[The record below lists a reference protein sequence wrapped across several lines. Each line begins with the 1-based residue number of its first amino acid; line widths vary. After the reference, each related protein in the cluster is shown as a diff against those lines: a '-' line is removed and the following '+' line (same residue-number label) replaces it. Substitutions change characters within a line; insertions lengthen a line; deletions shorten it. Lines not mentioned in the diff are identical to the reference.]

1 MNENSTGLSAAD
13 IAAVTGNHGCSNGWG
28 FGGDFMS
35 LLVLFLFASMFGY
48 GGYGGFGGGFGGFGG
63 GNALTRAELYDG
75 FAIQNIDS
83 AVRGVQQGICDST
96 YALNN
101 AISNGFHGVSD
112 GINGISRQLSD
123 SCCSTQRLIERG
135 FADTNYNMATQ
146 ACETR
151 NTIQNS
157 TRDIIDATNA
167 NYRGLMDFLVQEKLS
182 AKDMMIA
189 QLQNQVSQ
197 SQQNAVLMAAM
208 DANKAE
214 ILRRTGSECPTA
226 AYLVQP
232 PTPVNFPVNGC
243 GQVQFHNGFGGGCGC
258 GGGNF

>member
-1 MNENSTGLSAAD
+1 
-13 IAAVTGNHGCSNGWG
+13 
-28 FGGDFMS
+28 
-35 LLVLFLFASMFGY
+35 MFGY
-48 GGYGGFGGGFGGFGG
+48 GGYGGLGGGFGGFGG

-96 YALNN
+96 YELNN

-112 GINGISRQLSD
+112 GINGISHQLSD
-123 SCCSTQRLIERG
+123 CCCSTQRLIERG

-258 GGGNF
+258 GCGNF